1 MHEDPQVPNYVDD
14 ATLRRD
20 MVLKEGLC
28 IAIEPMLNAGAS
40 RSADARRRLDGRDPR
55 RVAVGPL
62 GRLRRRHQGRPR
74 RPDEGLNMAKEEALR
89 LEAKVVE
96 ARPNAKFLVELENGH
111 RVLAHV
117 SGKMRMNF
125 IRILPGDRVTVE
137 MSPYDLSKGR
147 IVYRE

>member
-1 MHEDPQVPNYVDD
+1 MPKED
-14 ATLRRD
+14 
-20 MVLKEGLC
+20 
-28 IAIEPMLNAGAS
+28 
-40 RSADARRRLDGRDPR
+40 
-55 RVAVGPL
+55 
-62 GRLRRRHQGRPR
+62 
-74 RPDEGLNMAKEEALR
+74 ALR

-96 ARPNAKFLVELENGH
+96 ARPNATFVVELENGH
-111 RVLAHV
+111 RILAHV